1 MGWVFLAVAILIEV
15 AATLSLRGSVDG
27 PKAWLAAAAA
37 GYLIAFT
44 CLSLALREGLG
55 LGIAYGIWTACGV
68 ALTAL
73 IGKFLFDEPL
83 TKLMA
88 AGIVLI
94 GTGVLLIQLG
104 SH

>member
-1 MGWVFLAVAILIEV
+1 MAWVFLGIAIVVEV
-15 AATLSLRGSVDG
+15 AATLSLRASIDG
-27 PKAWLAAAAA
+27 RKSWLVAVVA

-55 LGIAYGIWTACGV
+55 LGMAYGMWTACGV

-94 GTGVLLIQLG
+94 GAGVLLIQLG
-104 SH
+104 SS

>member
-1 MGWVFLAVAILIEV
+1 M
-15 AATLSLRGSVDG
+15 
-27 PKAWLAAAAA
+27 AA

-55 LGIAYGIWTACGV
+55 LGIAWDLDRLWV

-94 GTGVLLIQLG
+94 GAGVLLIQVG
-104 SH
+104 SR

>member
-1 MGWVFLAVAILIEV
+1 MGWVFLAVAILVEV
-15 AATLSLRGSVDG
+15 AATLSLRASIDRH
-27 PKAWLAAAAA
+27 KAWLAAVAA
-37 GYLIAFT
+37 GYLISFT

-55 LGIAYGIWTACGV
+55 LGMAYGIWTACGV

-83 TKLMA
+83 TKLMT

-94 GTGVLLIQLG
+94 GAGVLLIQLG

>member
-1 MGWVFLAVAILIEV
+1 MEWILLGIAILLEV
-15 AATLSLRGSVDG
+15 AATLSLRASIDG
-27 PKAWLAAAAA
+27 KKVWLVAVVA

-55 LGIAYGIWTACGV
+55 IGIAYGIWTACGV

-94 GTGVLLIQLG
+94 GAGVLLIELG
-104 SH
+104 AP